1 MRWLRLVTVAAV
13 VAVVAVSLW
22 CGQEVASARPVVSV
36 APSDPTVVRILSGGH
51 LQVSSPDDRSDIEVS
66 GGSGGSVIVVS
77 DFSHGI
83 VGVDPCVRPSSLNI
97 VQCPIQGLTSV
108 TVLTGAGDDLVQMFT
123 DLPVLVATSAGNDVV
138 RDVLSRDALVLLGDG
153 DDEAESGDGPTNVLG
168 GDGIDAVSYSDFY
181 TDRGIGVAVRL
192 DDVANDGRPGE
203 NDNIHSDVEDIVGS
217 SAADVLTGNAGGNH
231 ILGLEGNDLI
241 DGGPGAD
248 VLDGGI
254 GADAVTYADRTAN
267 LSVRLDGL
275 ANDGQAGEAD
285 NLLQVETITGGSGND
300 VLAEIGSAT
309 SWSGVLARQRR
320 GLAQDDVLAGGPGRD
335 TLDAGQ
341 GTDTVTYADHTG
353 PVTPASTASATTGSP
368 VRANILNAENI
379 IGGSGNDT

>member
-153 DDEAESGDGPTNVLG
+153 DDEAESGDGPPT
-168 GDGIDAVSYSDFY
+168 F
-181 TDRGIGVAVRL
+181 
-192 DDVANDGRPGE
+192 
-203 NDNIHSDVEDIVGS
+203 
-217 SAADVLTGNAGGNH
+217 SAA
-231 ILGLEGNDLI
+231 
-241 DGGPGAD
+241 
-248 VLDGGI
+248 
-254 GADAVTYADRTAN
+254 TA
-267 LSVRLDGL
+267 S
-275 ANDGQAGEAD
+275 
-285 NLLQVETITGGSGND
+285 TPSPT
-300 VLAEIGSAT
+300 AT
-309 SWSGVLARQRR
+309 STPTGALGWRSAWTTSPTTV
-320 GLAQDDVLAGGPGRD
+320 GRVR
-335 TLDAGQ
+335 T
-341 GTDTVTYADHTG
+341 TTS
-353 PVTPASTASATTGSP
+353 TPTWRTSSDPRPLTC
-368 VRANILNAENI
+368 
-379 IGGSGNDT
+379 